1 MASITDCVSEG
12 LKYPFNDVK
21 KLLSFGA
28 LFAVLNLLSVFIST
42 KNMDIVRVITREI
55 GQSNST
61 ALSLK
66 ITQVSANDMC
76 IVTALSIISFIITLF
91 VMGYQYNVGR
101 FAIDKK
107 EGLPGFTDIT
117 NTFVNGIKFFIVAIA
132 YYIIPAAVLFIGIL
146 LSGDSSALPIVVL
159 ISLILFI
166 VAYFLQIMAVNN
178 MVANDSLKK
187 AFDLREITEKIANL
201 GWGKYIGIILFTL
214 IVFMIVNVAAG
225 YILSF
230 ITLFFA
236 IAINKAIIVS
246 VVVGILE
253 GLFITSYTSI
263 FYNRVC
269 GLIYREAI
277 K

>member
-66 ITQVSANDMC
+66 ITQVSANDMY

-91 VMGYQYNVGR
+91 VMGYQYNVVR

-230 ITLFFA
+230 ITLFFT

>member
-66 ITQVSANDMC
+66 ITQVSANDMY

-91 VMGYQYNVGR
+91 VMGYQYNVVR

-166 VAYFLQIMAVNN
+166 VAYFLQIMVVNN

>member
-12 LKYPFNDVK
+12 LKYPFIDVK

-66 ITQVSANDMC
+66 ITQVSANDMY

-91 VMGYQYNVGR
+91 VMGYQYNVVR

>member
-91 VMGYQYNVGR
+91 VMGYQYNVVR

>member
-66 ITQVSANDMC
+66 ITQVSANDMY

-91 VMGYQYNVGR
+91 VMGYQYNVVR

>member
-91 VMGYQYNVGR
+91 VMGYQYNVVR

-166 VAYFLQIMAVNN
+166 VAYFLQIMVVNN

>member
-66 ITQVSANDMC
+66 ITQVSANDMY

-91 VMGYQYNVGR
+91 VMGYQYNVVR

-107 EGLPGFTDIT
+107 ESLPGFTDIT